1 MDAVRIPQAAGR
13 PRTRP
18 QAVACDK
25 GYSCRW
31 IRQWLYH
38 HKVRAVIPRKCNERS
53 DGRMTF
59 EPDDYRRRSVVE
71 CCVGWLKECR
81 RLGTRFEKLAINFLT
96 MLKLAMIQRCLR
108 IAISDRA

>member
-1 MDAVRIPQAAGR
+1 MDVERIPQAAGR

-59 EPDDYRRRSVVE
+59 EPDDYRRRSVIE

-81 RLGTRFEKLAINFLT
+81 RLGTRFEKLAINLLA
-96 MLKLAMIQRCLR
+96 MLKLAMIQRCPR
-108 IAISDRA
+108 ITFSDSA